1 MNSYTSLK
9 AEIKRQ
15 INAFPIGFAFSAEQL
30 EQTKRDWNINSNDD
44 LIGIGGGG
52 FIRKTD
58 REAFKNL
65 MHKSQQA
72 IDDAIAADPDGSGFI
87 RDMFSAELANHEY
100 SYTGDLTDT
109 LDAVGLSVDQI
120 KADPALLNGL
130 QLALKAY
137 TEHPEA
143 ITGDL

>member
-1 MNSYTSLK
+1 MNYRELK
-9 AEIKRQ
+9 
-15 INAFPIGFAFSAEQL
+15 EQ
-30 EQTKRDWNINSNDD
+30 N
-44 LIGIGGGG
+44 
-52 FIRKTD
+52 
-58 REAFKNL
+58 
-65 MHKSQQA
+65 QQA

-143 ITGDL
+143 LTGDL